1 MNQKIEWYKEVLEIE
16 PNSKIFFPLARM
28 LAKGDRPEE
37 AIAVLRQGVGRHPD
51 HVEARLFLAELLYS
65 YGKPIELQQEIEV
78 LSVLFKNYP
87 GFWRAW
93 GERLFDEENTR
104 DAGLAAIFLAA
115 FLQNMPVSWAGV
127 IEHGLKSL
135 VSEHTPRGSATV
147 AEAYPLSPAAP
158 ALAPPAPLEKSAP
171 SVAKPSPAMPE
182 PVSTPPITPPLAPQS
197 ASLSEPVSAKEEPE
211 LAASVTLPDAAFD
224 ESDDAEDEP
233 ITLRT
238 RSMAEVLA
246 EQGDLS
252 GALDIYNELLAASSS
267 EAEKKDLQT
276 RIDALSGSAAQTD
289 GQSADA
295 SAKEE
300 KKDWLAILAQRLEAR
315 SLQ

>member
-28 LAKGDRPEE
+28 LAKDNRPEE
-37 AIAVLRQGVGRHPD
+37 AIAVLRQGAGRHPD
-51 HVEARLFLAELLYS
+51 HIEARLFLAELLYS
-65 YGKPIELQQEIEV
+65 HGKPVELQQEIEV

-135 VSEHTPRGSATV
+135 VSEHAPRGFATV
-147 AEAYPLSPAAP
+147 TEAYPLSPTAPAVSAAP
-158 ALAPPAPLEKSAP
+158 VEKPASR
-171 SVAKPSPAMPE
+171 VAAE
-182 PVSTPPITPPLAPQS
+182 PVATPPFAGKK
-197 ASLSEPVSAKEEPE
+197 SEI
-211 LAASVTLPDAAFD
+211 AASVTLPEAAFD

-246 EQGDLS
+246 EQGDIS
-252 GALDIYNELLAASSS
+252 GALDIYNELLAASGS
-267 EAEKKDLQT
+267 EYDKKDLRA
-276 RIDALSGSAAQTD
+276 RIDALSGSAAQPG
-289 GQSADA
+289 GQGADA

-300 KKDWLAILAQRLEAR
+300 RKDWLAILAQRLEAR

>member
-1 MNQKIEWYKEVLEIE
+1 MKQKIEWYKEVLEIE

-28 LAKGDRPEE
+28 LSKDGRPDE
-37 AIAVLRQGVGRHPD
+37 AIAVLRAGVGRHPD
-51 HVEARLFLAELLYS
+51 HVEARLFLVELLYTS
-65 YGKPIELQQEIEV
+65 RKPVALQQEVEV

-93 GERLFDEENTR
+93 GECLFDEDSTR

-135 VSEHTPRGSATV
+135 VSEHSPRPSATL
-147 AEAYPLSPAAP
+147 AEGYPLSSSIPAESAPAVSPPASPVVPMKDSPEEFTPRSSVREAAP
-158 ALAPPAPLEKSAP
+158 RR
-171 SVAKPSPAMPE
+171 PE
-182 PVSTPPITPPLAPQS
+182 P
-197 ASLSEPVSAKEEPE
+197 EPE
-211 LAASVTLPDAAFD
+211 PPVAIPDAVFD
-224 ESDDAEDEP
+224 ESEDAIDEP

-246 EQGDLS
+246 EQGDIV
-252 GALDIYNELLAASSS
+252 GALDIYAELLEAARS
-267 EAEKKDLQT
+267 ESDKKDLQS
-276 RIDALSGSAAQTD
+276 RMDVLSGSAAEPRGPGAESDMQT
-289 GQSADA
+289 SR
-295 SAKEE
+295 EE

>member
-1 MNQKIEWYKEVLEIE
+1 MKQKIEWYKEVLEIE

-28 LAKGDRPEE
+28 LAKDSRPDE

-51 HVEARLFLAELLYS
+51 HVEARLFLAELLYGN
-65 YGKPIELQQEIEV
+65 GKAIELQQEVEV

-93 GERLFDEENTR
+93 GEKLFDEDTTR

-115 FLQNMPVSWAGV
+115 FLQNLPVSWAGV

-135 VSEHTPRGSATV
+135 VGENAPRPSVTV
-147 AEAYPLSPAAP
+147 AETHPLSPSISSSDTAVAVEFPEKTASLDAANKRQEAASP
-158 ALAPPAPLEKSAP
+158 PVAL
-171 SVAKPSPAMPE
+171 PE
-182 PVSTPPITPPLAPQS
+182 PSF
-197 ASLSEPVSAKEEPE
+197 EEG
-211 LAASVTLPDAAFD
+211 
-224 ESDDAEDEP
+224 DDDGDDP

-246 EQGDLS
+246 EQGDIA
-252 GALDIYNELLAASSS
+252 GALDIYNELLAAAVSDG
-267 EAEKKDLQT
+267 EKNDLQA
-276 RIDALSGSAAQTD
+276 RIDALSASPSQSGEGDAQT
-289 GQSADA
+289 
-295 SAKEE
+295 AKEE

>member
-1 MNQKIEWYKEVLEIE
+1 MKQKIEWYKEVLEIE

-28 LAKGDRPEE
+28 LAKDARPDE

-51 HVEARLFLAELLYS
+51 HVEARLFLAELLYT
-65 YGKPIELQQEIEV
+65 YGKPLELQQEIEV

-93 GERLFDEENTR
+93 GERLFDEDSTR

-135 VSEHTPRGSATV
+135 VGGKASLPSATA
-147 AEAYPLSPAAP
+147 AETHPLASSLGPAPGPIAAP
-158 ALAPPAPLEKSAP
+158 GEDAVIPTVAAAPVRKAGEDETSTISLLH
-171 SVAKPSPAMPE
+171 SPPE
-182 PVSTPPITPPLAPQS
+182 
-197 ASLSEPVSAKEEPE
+197 
-211 LAASVTLPDAAFD
+211 DAFD
-224 ESDDAEDEP
+224 EGEDETDEP

-238 RSMAEVLA
+238 RSMADILA
-246 EQGDLS
+246 EQGDIA
-252 GALDIYNELLAASSS
+252 GALDIYAELLAAAHSD
-267 EAEKKDLQT
+267 AVRKDLQA
-276 RIDALSGSAAQTD
+276 RMDALSGNASQGAESDAQ
-289 GQSADA
+289 AP
-295 SAKEE
+295 KEE
-300 KKDWLAILAQRLEAR
+300 KKDWLAVLAQRLEAR

>member
-1 MNQKIEWYKEVLEIE
+1 MKQKIEWYKEVLEIE

-28 LAKGDRPEE
+28 LAKEGRPDE

-51 HVEARLFLAELLYS
+51 HVEARLFLAELLYAS
-65 YGKPIELQQEIEV
+65 DRIIELQQEVDV

-93 GERLFDEENTR
+93 GERLFDEDKTR

-115 FLQNMPVSWAGV
+115 FLQNLPVSWAGV
-127 IEHGLKSL
+127 IEHGLKAL
-135 VSEHTPRGSATV
+135 VSDSPPRPSATLPEEYPLAAPSAPPMAGEDSPGAVTPEAPAPASISPRQSETAPV
-147 AEAYPLSPAAP
+147 AEQH
-158 ALAPPAPLEKSAP
+158 
-171 SVAKPSPAMPE
+171 PE
-182 PVSTPPITPPLAPQS
+182 PL
-197 ASLSEPVSAKEEPE
+197 
-211 LAASVTLPDAAFD
+211 DD
-224 ESDDAEDEP
+224 EADDEVEEP

-246 EQGDLS
+246 EQGDLA
-252 GALDIYNELLAASSS
+252 GALDIYNELLAAADSD
-267 EAEKKDLQT
+267 AVKKDLQT
-276 RIDALSGSAAQTD
+276 RIDALSGNTAQ
-289 GQSADA
+289 GGEGEVQA
-295 SAKEE
+295 SKEE